1 MHLFE
6 EIKQKQGV
14 TIILITHN
22 LELAGK
28 AHKQLRM
35 SKGHLINI

>member
-1 MHLFE
+1 
-6 EIKQKQGV
+6 V

-28 AHKQLRM
+28 AKRKMRM
-35 SKGHLINI
+35 SKGRIVDI